1 MKYRQQKTAEVI
13 AKLQRTGGEL
23 PKYDDFTSGREYLNA
38 VQSGLIKDNDTVLMY
53 SLDGCQLYRSKTSDC
68 WIFVWIF
75 MDLDGDFPYKKVHV
89 SPGIVIVGPNKPQN
103 LDSFLFPT
111 FYHVAALQLE
121 GLQIWDADLNATFIS
136 NLFLL
141 FGIANGPGLAL
152 HNGLYIL
159 RSLAWRI
166 LILFSLDSPSARL
179 ALCGHLEVALTR
191 TNFDQLLDAVR
202 NSRIDGPHSTANLS
216 STAHLRSQIL
226 RNDYPNI
233 KFWTRSQWTK
243 TNSRF
248 KSETKFELDPTGSD
262 SKPRKRNNYIETAD
276 GDLLNKEDMAKIRL
290 TMRGAFQQL
299 KRLELAPDTW
309 TKICHLGRKLYL
321 LTICGVHPKLT
332 YCDSFWKAEQIA
344 IHHFPS
350 WYNNHIR
357 IKKPDIKKEQVD
369 SKCPLPKRGNS
380 TPTDGIPSKKAR
392 TESDIQ
398 NESQDD
404 NTNKSIYYDPP
415 ASPTTTTKANLG
427 NDALVI
433 NNPLYI

>member
-152 HNGLYIL
+152 HNGLVGHKGRHGCRLHCPI
-159 RSLAWRI
+159 SWRI
-166 LILFSLDSPSARL
+166 LILFSLDSPSA
-179 ALCGHLEVALTR
+179 
-191 TNFDQLLDAVR
+191 
-202 NSRIDGPHSTANLS
+202 
-216 STAHLRSQIL
+216 